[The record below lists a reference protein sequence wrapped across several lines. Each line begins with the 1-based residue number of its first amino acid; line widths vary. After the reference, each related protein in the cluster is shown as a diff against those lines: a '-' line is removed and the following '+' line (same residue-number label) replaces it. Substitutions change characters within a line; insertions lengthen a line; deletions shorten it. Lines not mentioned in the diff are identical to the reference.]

1 MADNIAYQL
10 DPGPL
15 ESSVL
20 TEQITHRSRDIWDGS
35 VNMILNTSR
44 CDGKFW
50 DLVKKYPIPPRVLEV
65 IQLSGLY
72 GVYRSH
78 RPMIDRS
85 LITSLVERWR
95 PETHTF
101 HFRTGEATITLQ
113 DVEVLYGLPVN
124 GHPVLGNELIRTI
137 GDWQNICQRL
147 LGFTP
152 CPQDFNHN
160 SLKVSALNA
169 HMLRQPQLTDM
180 ATQDIVNQKARC
192 YMFWMIAGMMMAN
205 TSGSFLK
212 LMYLPMLEDV
222 NAIGSY
228 SWGSATLACL
238 YRFLCKSS
246 QSNQN
251 EIAGFLPLLQ
261 IWAWERVTV
270 LRPQF
275 IWEPYSDEL
284 IESLPDYCRI
294 GRDIWRVRAPIF
306 CWDVVEVH
314 LPDRVMRQFGLK
326 QMIPTPFLF
335 DSTHFH
341 HDRRGRPNTN
351 WELEHAQW
359 LPFWNQ
365 RLQYIC
371 EAPIN
376 REPLRYGDPYLIWFR
391 RITRLVIGNPT
402 LCPQQQQGYVPNST
416 AYETMVRYIH
426 SMVDKAKSL
435 GDQPSMEDFYM
446 RGKGGVAGRRAR
458 AAERGQV
465 PVEMDEAVLEPHT
478 GDIGS
483 TSRSHTQEFT
493 PGMTYQPKNS
503 EIVPYMTPQ
512 ISRDPSL
519 SSLENVF
526 GNYRPQHFENVPN
539 FTSSPVPMS
548 MEILDAMTNL
558 EDSNIE
564 IEGNELDDSNNEV
577 DGNDPENASGG
588 SEPSVK
594 KKRTIFPKFCGT
606 GSHQLNQHVIK
617 KTTKGPC
624 YSTQGYGIRALTLS
638 RDVFGTSL
646 TFPEELLLLLQ
657 PIYVSQVD
665 FLITMPFQINM
676 QGEYTHCTGSRYTY
690 VSATYRRWLIIRQY
704 QHLEDGSVNVV
715 TRGQQRFH
723 LRRRWMDVEGSPC
736 GEIQIVKE
744 DLALR
749 TPREAVERLTPLSI
763 FRSNVHSQIPP
774 INRSRADQYGFGKI
788 NTIKKKIT
796 ALFGSYKVVVG
807 RIL

>member
-1 MADNIAYQL
+1 
-10 DPGPL
+10 
-15 ESSVL
+15 
-20 TEQITHRSRDIWDGS
+20 
-35 VNMILNTSR
+35 
-44 CDGKFW
+44 
-50 DLVKKYPIPPRVLEV
+50 
-65 IQLSGLY
+65 
-72 GVYRSH
+72 
-78 RPMIDRS
+78 
-85 LITSLVERWR
+85 
-95 PETHTF
+95 
-101 HFRTGEATITLQ
+101 
-113 DVEVLYGLPVN
+113 
-124 GHPVLGNELIRTI
+124 
-137 GDWQNICQRL
+137 
-147 LGFTP
+147 
-152 CPQDFNHN
+152 
-160 SLKVSALNA
+160 
-169 HMLRQPQLTDM
+169 M
-180 ATQDIVNQKARC
+180 ATQDMVNQKARC
-192 YMFWMIAGMMMAN
+192 YMFWMIAGMMMTD

-261 IWAWERVTV
+261 
-270 LRPQF
+270 F

-294 GRDIWRVRAPIF
+294 GRDILRVRAPIF
-306 CWDVVEVH
+306 CWDIVEVH

-341 HDRRGRPNTN
+341 HDRRGRPDTN

-426 SMVDKAKSL
+426 SMIDKAKSL

-446 RGKGGVAGRRAR
+446 FRAMVRNEGERCLTYVHEADRINVQANYRRDDVQADHLHHPIRRRGKGGVAGRRAR

-465 PVEMDEAVLEPHT
+465 PVEMDEAVLADYQAT

-493 PGMTYQPKNS
+493 PGMTYQPTNS

-539 FTSSPVPMS
+539 FTSSPVTMS

-564 IEGNELDDSNNEV
+564 IEDNELDDSNNEV
-577 DGNDPENASGG
+577 DGNDPENASGSG
-588 SEPSVK
+588 EPSVK
-594 KKRTIFPKFCGT
+594 KKLIIFPKFCGT
-606 GSHQLNQHVIK
+606 GSHQLNQHIIK

-624 YSTQGYGIRALTLS
+624 YSTQGYGIR
-638 RDVFGTSL
+638 
-646 TFPEELLLLLQ
+646 Q
-657 PIYVSQVD
+657 
-665 FLITMPFQINM
+665 
-676 QGEYTHCTGSRYTY
+676 
-690 VSATYRRWLIIRQY
+690 YR
-704 QHLEDGSVNVV
+704 HLEDGSVNVV

-723 LRRRWMDVEGSPC
+723 LRSRWMDVEGSPC
-736 GEIQIVKE
+736 EEIQIVKE
-744 DLALR
+744 DLPLR
-749 TPREAVERLTPLSI
+749 TPREAVGRLTPLSI
-763 FRSNVHSQIPP
+763 FRSSVHSQIPP
-774 INRSRADQYGFGKI
+774 INRSRVDQYGFGKI

-796 ALFGSYKVVVG
+796 ALFESYKVVVG